1 MSNRIT
7 RYACYL
13 ILGLALSYLE
23 RFIPLDATIPGVKL
37 GLGNLALVLLL
48 FQNDLGGAA
57 LVNVCRIL
65 LSSLLFGTLF
75 SVIYGICGG
84 MFALIAMWA
93 VKEAPQVGPIGCS
106 IAGGIFHNLGQLLTA
121 GIVLGTASVAAY
133 LPFLLAAGIA
143 AGCMVGIT
151 AAFLLPRIPNLQK
164 NKFE

>member
-1 MSNRIT
+1 
-7 RYACYL
+7 
-13 ILGLALSYLE
+13 
-23 RFIPLDATIPGVKL
+23 
-37 GLGNLALVLLL
+37 
-48 FQNDLGGAA
+48 
-57 LVNVCRIL
+57 
-65 LSSLLFGTLF
+65 
-75 SVIYGICGG
+75 